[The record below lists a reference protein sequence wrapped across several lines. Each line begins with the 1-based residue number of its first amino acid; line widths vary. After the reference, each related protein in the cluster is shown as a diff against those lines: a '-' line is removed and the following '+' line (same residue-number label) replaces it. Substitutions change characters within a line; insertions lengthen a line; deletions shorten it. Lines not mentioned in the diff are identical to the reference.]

1 MRCNARVASVM
12 FVDAEFS
19 NDERQLTFPTAGMP
33 LRARWE
39 QSTVSRALGIWNDS
53 FPPCRFQLSRDL
65 IEQFPSLSR
74 LIWTEVDRWTPM
86 KMIPES

>member
-1 MRCNARVASVM
+1 
-12 FVDAEFS
+12 
-19 NDERQLTFPTAGMP
+19 LTFPTAHMP
-33 LRARWE
+33 LRA
-39 QSTVSRALGIWNDS
+39 LGTFDGIRGLRIWNDS
-53 FPPCRFQLSRDL
+53 FLPCWFQLSRDL